1 GVWLGAVGLRRPGRR
16 GGGGGP
22 PAVSVGARGGRR
34 AHRRCRGVEGDVKFH
49 SLGQPVGRPVILKMD
64 GAGLFSAHV
73 GSVGE
78 EQAGTFL
85 LIYRQIASCFNR
97 FPGSRNPLYGC
108 ADNIGR
114 NVMTVVRMLWVGMAA
129 LLAATFGAP
138 APAVAQDYPN
148 QRVTIVVP
156 FGAGSVTDIMA
167 RILAD
172 ELAKRWNQQVVVE
185 NRPGL
190 AGTVGVAKAAPDGY
204 TLMLTSN
211 GHTVAALV

>member
-1 GVWLGAVGLRRPGRR
+1 
-16 GGGGGP
+16 
-22 PAVSVGARGGRR
+22 
-34 AHRRCRGVEGDVKFH
+34 
-49 SLGQPVGRPVILKMD
+49 MD
-64 GAGLFSAHV
+64 GAGFCSAHV

-114 NVMTVVRMLWVGMAA
+114 NVMTVVRMLWVWMAA

-156 FGAGSVTDIMA
+156 FRAGKVTDIRA

-172 ELAKRWNQQVVVE
+172 ELAKRSDQQGVVE
-185 NRPGL
+185 KRPRL
-190 AGTVGVAKAAPDGY
+190 AGAGGGATAAPHCY
-204 TLMLTSN
+204 
-211 GHTVAALV
+211 ALLPT

>member
-1 GVWLGAVGLRRPGRR
+1 RRGAAGREAAAPGQGR
-16 GGGGGP
+16 GGGGVPRLSGGGEGGAPRAP
-22 PAVSVGARGGRR
+22 PLPWGRGRRQVPRSRPASRAGGNPQDGRGGPLQC
-34 AHRRCRGVEGDVKFH
+34 ACR
-49 SLGQPVGRPVILKMD
+49 
-64 GAGLFSAHV
+64 
-73 GSVGE
+73 SVGE

-185 NRPGL
+185 NR
-190 AGTVGVAKAAPDGY
+190 
-204 TLMLTSN
+204 
-211 GHTVAALV
+211 